1 MNDPIIEE
9 VRLHRQAHA
18 ALYNN
23 DLSAI
28 CKALQNREQ
37 TSGRRVVNRPPRL
50 NHLILHSSESP
61 PAPAEFKRQAE

>member
-37 TSGRRVVNRPPRL
+37 TSGRKVVNRPPRL
-50 NHLILHSSESP
+50 NNLTLHSSGS
-61 PAPAEFKRQAE
+61 ASVPAEFKR